1 MEDEEFYELIIS
13 QMNKAED
20 RLSALDKILKAFDKE
35 KQQEET
41 EGEEKT
47 NCNLKN
53 KKQ

>member
-20 RLSALDKILKAFDKE
+20 RLSALDKILKAFNKE
-35 KQQEET
+35 EVRKET
-41 EGEEKT
+41 EQEDKT
-47 NCNLKN
+47 NGNLKN